1 MPVAVQIQHFRLQGN
16 DQVAAATAAE
26 LLERGTADHMLQF
39 AHVARPV
46 VGQQRAL
53 GRRRQAQTAQAQ
65 AGAVEFEKLPG
76 QDQHVIA
83 AFAQRR
89 NRHRIDRQTMVQIG
103 AEQAFANAV
112 RQVAVGGGND
122 AHIHMQRL
130 VRPQAL
136 DLAVL
141 QGAQQ
146 FGLHAQ
152 GQLADF
158 VEKQRAAIG
167 RIETPGAVTVGTGEG
182 TFDVAEQL
190 AFGQ

>member
-1 MPVAVQIQHFRLQGN
+1 
-16 DQVAAATAAE
+16 
-26 LLERGTADHMLQF
+26 
-39 AHVARPV
+39 
-46 VGQQRAL
+46 
-53 GRRRQAQTAQAQ
+53 
-65 AGAVEFEKLPG
+65 
-76 QDQHVIA
+76 
-83 AFAQRR
+83 
-89 NRHRIDRQTMVQIG
+89 
-103 AEQAFANAV
+103 
-112 RQVAVGGGND
+112 
-122 AHIHMQRL
+122 MQRL
-130 VRPQAL
+130 IRPQAL

-167 RIETPGAVTVGTGEG
+167 RIETSGAVTVGPREG